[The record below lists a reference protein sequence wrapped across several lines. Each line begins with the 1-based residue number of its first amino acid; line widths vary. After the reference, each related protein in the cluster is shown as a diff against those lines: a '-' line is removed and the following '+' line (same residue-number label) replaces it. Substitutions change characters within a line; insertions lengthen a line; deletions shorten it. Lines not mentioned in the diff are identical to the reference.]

1 MNERECIKE
10 RNLALQEIYKR
21 IRKSHVNMNL
31 LSRDM
36 IVSIILEQ
44 PAPRFY
50 ITPDRA
56 KSIILSHYNNGQG
69 KMRQFNKR
77 PQTRELIDDLV
88 ANYERLKAQF
98 PHTPDER
105 LYEMV
110 VEQPAKSFFMTHHR
124 VKEVIFNYTGRN
136 HK

>member
-36 IVSIILEQ
+36 IVSIVLEQ

-50 ITPDRA
+50 ITPNRA
-56 KSIILSHYNNGQG
+56 KYILLHYNNLQG
-69 KMRQFNKR
+69 NKR
-77 PQTRELIDDLV
+77 PQTQELIDDLV
-88 ANYERLKAQF
+88 AK
-98 PHTPDER
+98 T
-105 LYEMV
+105 
-110 VEQPAKSFFMTHHR
+110 KSAIPTH
-124 VKEVIFNYTGRN
+124 TGRKTIWN
-136 HK
+136 GGWTARQIIFYDSSSS

>member
-36 IVSIILEQ
+36 IVSTILEQ

-56 KSIILSHYNNGQG
+56 KYILLHHNNWQG
-69 KMRQFNKR
+69 NKR
-77 PQTRELIDDLV
+77 PQTQELIDDLV

-124 VKEVIFNYTGRN
+124 VKEVIFNYTGRQN
-136 HK
+136 RRK

>member
-50 ITPDRA
+50 ITSDRA
-56 KSIILSHYNNGQG
+56 KYILLHYNNWQG
-69 KMRQFNKR
+69 KKLR
-77 PQTRELIDDLV
+77 PKTRELIDDLV
-88 ANYERLKAQF
+88 ANYEKLKAQF
-98 PHTPDER
+98 PHTEDKI

-124 VKEVIFNYTGRN
+124 VKEVIFNYTGRQN
-136 HK
+136 RRR